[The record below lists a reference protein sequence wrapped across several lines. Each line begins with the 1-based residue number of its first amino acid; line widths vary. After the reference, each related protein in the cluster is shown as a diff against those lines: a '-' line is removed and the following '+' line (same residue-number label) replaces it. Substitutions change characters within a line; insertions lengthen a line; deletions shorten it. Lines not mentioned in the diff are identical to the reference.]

1 MFSIISLPHTTIRTL
16 GVRIIMSL
24 FCVKR
29 QLYVNYL
36 SNGECLYL
44 LTNITIA
51 LSCHIHFDP
60 MRKYSLLLSFTVVL
74 GSQNKLIQNKVFF
87 LILLFNI
94 LNIANIYFCIN
105 HIQNMYSSIT
115 YFQTTR
121 CLQNLL
127 SGQTEMT
134 QF

>member
-36 SNGECLYL
+36 SNGEVLCL

-94 LNIANIYFCIN
+94 LNTLLRIYSFVLIIFKICILVL
-105 HIQNMYSSIT
+105 HISKLRDVYKT
-115 YFQTTR
+115 CF
-121 CLQNLL
+121 LAKLK
-127 SGQTEMT
+127 
-134 QF
+134 

>member
-94 LNIANIYFCIN
+94 LNTLLRIYIFVLIIFKICILVL
-105 HIQNMYSSIT
+105 HISKLRDVYKT
-115 YFQTTR
+115 CF
-121 CLQNLL
+121 LAKLK
-127 SGQTEMT
+127 
-134 QF
+134 